1 MDNLETLLES
11 KELPYKERWHPKA
24 LDNYKKIIEFGC
36 LKNLEDEIRRNIAYS
51 LQYLEFLE
59 LQLQEFHLQNVIEKM
74 IYKSYI
80 ITSVSIIEAIFDEI
94 VKNNNWQTKE
104 YFEVIGEAIDSNV
117 FIDQDGSSKKIRTEI
132 LKELT
137 EPKEIQMKFDDIIKK
152 IKNRSKKKKVL
163 NLNHD
168 ELLALDRFRR
178 LRNKVHLSNIEPGKT
193 NWHEFSKEEYINVKF
208 LLHSILT
215 DVNLENKNSHEIVKF
230 LKPKDDELEVLKNYI
245 RFKENLK

>member
-94 VKNNNWQTKE
+94 VKFNNCYKKENWKVIKEIGTNNYKLNGKE
-104 YFEVIGEAIDSNV
+104 YKMNTIVFQKLETPIDG
-117 FIDQDGSSKKIRTEI
+117 I
-132 LKELT
+132 
-137 EPKEIQMKFDDIIKK
+137 MKFEEVFNQIQ
-152 IKNRSKKKKVL
+152 KKKLL
-163 NLNHD
+163 NLIHSQ
-168 ELLALDRFRR
+168 LHPLKRFYK
-178 LRNKVHLSNIEPGKT
+178 LRNHVHLTKYEEGRT
-193 NWHEFSKEEYINVKF
+193 NWHEFKREDYVIIKF
-208 LLHSILT
+208 LLQCILR
-215 DVNLENKNSHEIVKF
+215 DKKLENKKYVGNCLDF
-230 LKPKDDELEVLKNYI
+230 LDLSDDEQRIVAKLNNK
-245 RFKENLK
+245 RD